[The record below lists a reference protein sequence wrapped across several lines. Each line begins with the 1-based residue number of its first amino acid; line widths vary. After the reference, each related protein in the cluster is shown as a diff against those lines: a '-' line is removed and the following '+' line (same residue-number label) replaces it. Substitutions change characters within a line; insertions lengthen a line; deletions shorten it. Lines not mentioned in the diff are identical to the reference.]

1 MASMIAENELM
12 DDEIEPSRFPVLWA
26 TQAGESGTPFAYS
39 VGSYWEIGALR
50 AGEEISL
57 PPTRGLTVVMKDG
70 LSYFCGVPVKDKEEI
85 SRREEIFKKF
95 MLKVMMDPVKYWA
108 GYKKEMQANLDYLK
122 NYNLQQATNLE
133 LVVHMDKTWQIAERH
148 HVIHFL
154 VMYPCLA
161 AYMMFEQMCQEMF
174 GINEKDPSFITLMKG
189 FDSLVFKIDRR
200 LWDLARKAKEFGLA
214 SVFQKAR
221 GKELLTELEK
231 TDKGKIWCQEFRSF
245 LQKDGF
251 RNESFSDAS
260 VPSWIE
266 DPSVPLYHIKGFL
279 DQTDSYSLDQIR
291 QRQIIERR
299 KAEKQLLSKVPR
311 GKEKMSFMDR
321 LGALIFS
328 FRYKTLIKNKN
339 ALKLAAF
346 MGTAQQ
352 FGVFNEEHNLYIEQ
366 ASIVAMR
373 MIAQEV
379 GKRLVK
385 AGALDNPEDAFYLGF
400 SELRRYL
407 LKAEW
412 LDCRPLVAKRR
423 AEYKPGGPPYIGDPS
438 ATEMDPALVKIVGV
452 AARGTSEAEAGADL
466 SGIPACPGV
475 VEGQARV
482 IHDRSELGTV
492 QSGEILV
499 AETTWTTWTPLFARI
514 KAVVTNIG
522 GTLSHSAIVAR
533 EYNIPAV
540 LSTGDATKRIKT
552 GQWLRVDGTR
562 GTVKIF
568 PEGPEKS

>member
-1 MASMIAENELM
+1 MTMGLVESELM
-12 DDEIEPSRFPVLWA
+12 EEGIESSRFPVLWA
-26 TQAGESGTPFAYS
+26 SQAGEIGTPFAFSSLY
-39 VGSYWEIGALR
+39 YWEIAALR

-57 PPTRGLTVVMKDG
+57 PPTRGMSIVTKNG
-70 LSYFCGVPVKDKEEI
+70 LGYFCGVPVKDKEEI
-85 SRREEIFKKF
+85 SRREERFKKF

-133 LVVHMDKTWQIAERH
+133 LVAHMDKTWQIAERH

-154 VMYPCLA
+154 VMYPFLA
-161 AYMMFEQMCQEMF
+161 AYMMFEQMCQGMF
-174 GINEKDPSFITLMKG
+174 GIDEKDPSFITLMKG
-189 FDSLVFKIDRR
+189 FDSRVFQVDRR
-200 LWDLARKAKEFGLA
+200 LWELARKAKEFGLA
-214 SVFQKAR
+214 PVFQKVE
-221 GKELLTELEK
+221 GKALLEQLERI
-231 TDKGKIWCQEFRSF
+231 DQGKVWCREFRSF

-251 RNESFSDAS
+251 RNETFSDAS
-260 VPSWIE
+260 LPSWME
-266 DPSVPLYHIKGFL
+266 DSNVPLYHVKGFL
-279 DQTDSYSLDQIR
+279 GQTDNFNLDKIR
-291 QRQIIERR
+291 QRQINERR
-299 KAEKQLLSKVPR
+299 KAEKQFLSKVPK
-311 GKEKMSFMDR
+311 GKEKMSFMDM

-328 FRYKTLIKNKN
+328 LRYKTLIKSKK
-339 ALKLAAF
+339 ALELAAF

-385 AGALDNPEDAFYLGF
+385 AGALENPEDAFYLRF

-438 ATEMDPALVKIVGV
+438 AVEMDLALAKIVGV
-452 AARGTSEAEAGADL
+452 AARGVSEATLEGADL

-475 VEGQARV
+475 VEGHARV
-482 IHDRSELGTV
+482 IYDRSELGTI
-492 QSGEILV
+492 QYGEILV
-499 AETTWTTWTPLFARI
+499 ADTTWATWTPVFARI
-514 KAVVTNIG
+514 KGVVTNIG

-552 GQWLRVDGTR
+552 GQLLRVDGTN
-562 GTVKIF
+562 GKVYILDK
-568 PEGPEKS
+568 K

>member
-1 MASMIAENELM
+1 MTMGLAENELM
-12 DDEIEPSRFPVLWA
+12 EEGIEPSRFPVLWA
-26 TQAGESGTPFAYS
+26 TQTGEIGTPFAFS
-39 VGSYWEIGALR
+39 CANYWEIGALR
-50 AGEEISL
+50 AGEEMSL
-57 PPTRGLTVVMKDG
+57 PPTRGLTVVTKTG

-85 SRREEIFKKF
+85 SRREERFKKF

-108 GYKKEMQANLDYLK
+108 GYKKEMQVNLDYLK
-122 NYNLQQATNLE
+122 AYKLQQATNLE
-133 LVVHMDKTWQIAERH
+133 LVVHMEKTWQIAERH

-154 VMYPCLA
+154 VMYPFLA

-189 FDSLVFKIDRR
+189 FDSRVFQIDRR
-200 LWDLARKAKEFGLA
+200 LWELARKAKEFGLA
-214 SVFQKAR
+214 SVFQKAE

-231 TDKGKIWCQEFRSF
+231 NDKGKIWCQEFRSF

-251 RNESFSDAS
+251 RNETFSDPS
-260 VPSWIE
+260 WPSWIE
-266 DPSVPLYHIKGFL
+266 DPTVPLYHIKGFL
-279 DQTDSYSLDQIR
+279 DQTDNFNLDQIR
-291 QRQIIERR
+291 QRQINERR
-299 KAEKQLLSKVPR
+299 KAEKQFLSKVPR
-311 GKEKMSFMDR
+311 GKEKMSFMDM

-328 FRYKTLIKNKN
+328 LRYKTLIKSKK
-339 ALKLAAF
+339 ALELAAF

-373 MIAQEV
+373 MVAQEV

-385 AGALDNPEDAFYLGF
+385 AGALDNPEDAFYLRF

-423 AEYKPGGPPYIGDPS
+423 AEYKPVGPPYIGDPS
-438 ATEMDPALVKIVGV
+438 AVEMDLALAKIVGV
-452 AARGTSEAEAGADL
+452 AARGISEAGVGADL

-475 VEGQARV
+475 VEGHARV
-482 IHDRSELGTV
+482 IYDRNELGTI
-492 QSGEILV
+492 QLGEILV
-499 AETTWTTWTPLFARI
+499 ADTTWATWTPVFSRI

-552 GQWLRVDGTR
+552 GQLLRVDGTD
-562 GTVKIF
+562 GKVYILDK
-568 PEGPEKS
+568 K

>member
-1 MASMIAENELM
+1 MPLGLSENELM
-12 DDEIEPSRFPVLWA
+12 EERIEPSRFPVLWA
-26 TQAGESGTPFAYS
+26 TQAGEIGTPFSYS
-39 VGSYWEIGALR
+39 VAYYWEIGALR
-50 AGEEISL
+50 AGEEMSL
-57 PPTRGLTVVMKDG
+57 PPTRGLTVVTKNG

-85 SRREEIFKKF
+85 SRREERFKKF

-154 VMYPCLA
+154 VMYPFLA
-161 AYMMFEQMCQEMF
+161 AYMMFEQMCQEIF
-174 GINEKDPSFITLMKG
+174 GFDEKDPSFVTLMKG
-189 FDSLVFKIDRR
+189 FDSLVFQIDRR
-200 LWDLARKAKEFGLA
+200 LWELAKKAREFGLA
-214 SVFQKAR
+214 SLFQKAN

-231 TDKGKIWCQEFRSF
+231 NDKGKIWCQEFRSF

-251 RNESFSDAS
+251 RNETFSDAS
-260 VPSWIE
+260 WPSWIE

-279 DQTDSYSLDQIR
+279 DQTDSFNLDQIR
-291 QRQIIERR
+291 QRQINERK
-299 KAEKQLLSKVPR
+299 KAAKKLLFKVPR
-311 GKEKMSFMDR
+311 GKEKMSVMDM

-328 FRYKTLIKNKN
+328 LRYKTLIKSKK
-339 ALKLAAF
+339 ALELAAF

-352 FGVFNEEHNLYIEQ
+352 FGVFNEEHNIYIEQ

-385 AGALDNPEDAFYLGF
+385 AGALDHPEDAFYLRF

-423 AEYKPGGPPYIGDPS
+423 AEYKSGGPPYIGDPS
-438 ATEMDPALVKIVGV
+438 AVEMDLALAKIVGV
-452 AARGTSEAEAGADL
+452 AARGVSEARAGAGADL

-475 VEGQARV
+475 VEGRARV
-482 IHDRSELGTV
+482 IYDRNELGTI
-492 QSGEILV
+492 QYGEILV
-499 AETTWTTWTPLFARI
+499 AETTWTTWTPVFARI
-514 KAVVTNIG
+514 KGVVTDIG

-552 GQWLRVDGTR
+552 GQLLRVDGTA
-562 GTVKIF
+562 GKVYILDK
-568 PEGPEKS
+568 K

>member
-1 MASMIAENELM
+1 MTI
-12 DDEIEPSRFPVLWA
+12 VLKN
-26 TQAGESGTPFAYS
+26 
-39 VGSYWEIGALR
+39 
-50 AGEEISL
+50 
-57 PPTRGLTVVMKDG
+57 GLG
-70 LSYFCGVPVKDKEEI
+70 YFCGVPVKDKEEI
-85 SRREEIFKKF
+85 SRREERFKKF
-95 MLKVMMDPVKYWA
+95 MLKAMMDPVKYWA

-122 NYNLQQATNLE
+122 NYNLQQDTNLE

-154 VMYPCLA
+154 VMYPFLA

-174 GINEKDPSFITLMKG
+174 GIDEKDPSFITLMKG
-189 FDSLVFKIDRR
+189 FDSLVFQIDRR
-200 LWDLARKAKEFGLA
+200 LWELARKAKGFGLA
-214 SVFQKAR
+214 SVFQKAE

-231 TDKGKIWCQEFRSF
+231 NDKGKIWCQEFRSF

-251 RNESFSDAS
+251 RNETFSDAS
-260 VPSWIE
+260 LPSWME

-279 DQTDSYSLDQIR
+279 GQTENFNLAQIR
-291 QRQIIERR
+291 QRQINERR
-299 KAEKQLLSKVPR
+299 KAEKQFLSKVPR
-311 GKEKMSFMDR
+311 GKEKMSFMDI

-328 FRYKTLIKNKN
+328 LRYKTMIKSKK
-339 ALKLAAF
+339 ALELAAF

-379 GKRLVK
+379 GKRLVR
-385 AGALDNPEDAFYLGF
+385 AGALDNPEDAFYLRF
-400 SELRRYL
+400 PELRRYL

-423 AEYKPGGPPYIGDPS
+423 TEYKPGGPPYIGDPS
-438 ATEMDPALVKIVGV
+438 TVEMDPALAKTVGV
-452 AARGTSEAEAGADL
+452 AARGINEATLGGADL
-466 SGIPACPGV
+466 CGIPACPGV
-475 VEGQARV
+475 VEGHARV
-482 IHDRSELGTV
+482 IQDRSELGTI
-492 QSGEILV
+492 QYGEILV
-499 AETTWTTWTPLFARI
+499 ADTTWTTWTPVFARI
-514 KAVVTNIG
+514 KGLVTNIG

-552 GQWLRVDGTR
+552 GQFLREDGTN
-562 GTVKIF
+562 GKVYILDK
-568 PEGPEKS
+568 K

>member
-1 MASMIAENELM
+1 MTMGLVENELM
-12 DDEIEPSRFPVLWA
+12 EEGIEPSRFPVLWA
-26 TQAGESGTPFAYS
+26 TQAGEIGTPFAFS
-39 VGSYWEIGALR
+39 TANYWEIGALR
-50 AGEEISL
+50 AGEEMSL
-57 PPTRGLTVVMKDG
+57 PPIRGLTVVTKNG
-70 LSYFCGVPVKDKEEI
+70 LAYFCGVPVKDKDEI
-85 SRREEIFKKF
+85 SRREERFKKF

-108 GYKKEMQANLDYLK
+108 GYKREMQANLDYLK
-122 NYNLQQATNLE
+122 TYSLEQATNLE

-154 VMYPCLA
+154 VMYPFLA
-161 AYMMFEQMCQEMF
+161 AYMMFEQMCQQMF
-174 GINEKDPSFITLMKG
+174 DINEKESSFITLMKG
-189 FDSLVFKIDRR
+189 FDSLVFQIDRR
-200 LWDLARKAKEFGLA
+200 LWELARKAKEFGLA
-214 SVFQKAR
+214 SVFQKAN

-231 TDKGKIWCQEFRSF
+231 NDKGKIWCQEFRSF

-251 RNESFSDAS
+251 RNETFSDAS
-260 VPSWIE
+260 LPSWME

-279 DQTDSYSLDQIR
+279 DQTDSFNLDQIR
-291 QRQIIERR
+291 RRQIIERR
-299 KAEKQLLSKVPR
+299 KGERQFLSRVPR
-311 GKEKMSFMDR
+311 GKEKMSFMDI

-328 FRYKTLIKNKN
+328 LRYKTMIKSKK
-339 ALKLAAF
+339 ALELAAF

-385 AGALDNPEDAFYLGF
+385 AGALNYPEDAFFLKF

-412 LDCRPLVAKRR
+412 LDCRPLVVKRR

-438 ATEMDPALVKIVGV
+438 VAEMDPALAKIVGV
-452 AARGTSEAEAGADL
+452 AALGISEAGEGADL

-475 VEGQARV
+475 VEGRARV
-482 IHDRSELGTV
+482 IQDRSELGTI
-492 QSGEILV
+492 QNGEILV
-499 AETTWTTWTPLFARI
+499 ADTTWATWTPVFARI
-514 KAVVTNIG
+514 KGVVTNIG

-552 GQWLRVDGTR
+552 GQLLRVDGTN
-562 GTVKIF
+562 GKVYILDK
-568 PEGPEKS
+568 K